1 MGGGQAWGAD
11 SWLDKPF
18 SERRTALER
27 QLAAI
32 EGADFGLSFA
42 SGLAAEDALL
52 RGVLRPG
59 DEILLGNDAYGGT
72 YRLISK
78 ILVPWGVT
86 VRVADLSDPS
96 AVEQALSETTPKLVW
111 VETPSNPL
119 LRVTDIAALARSA
132 HEVGALLV
140 VDNTFATPALQRP
153 LALGADVVVHSATK
167 YIGGHGTGI
176 GGAIVDGATFDWA
189 NGNFPEF
196 TEPHAGY
203 HGLKLAE
210 ALGPVA
216 FIAKARVEGLR
227 DLGPALSPFNAHGFI
242 QGLETL
248 HLRVRRHAENAL
260 TVARWLQSDTRVA
273 WVRYPGLEDDPGH
286 ATARRYLSGG
296 FGGLLTFGV
305 KGDIDTGRAVVDGLQ
320 LFSHVANIGDVR
332 SLVIHPAST
341 THQQLSEAQQAET
354 GVTPDLL
361 RLSIGL
367 EHPEDLIADLDHA
380 LSAVAS

>member
-1 MGGGQAWGAD
+1 MSSPLARDFNSLAVHAGQEPDATSGAVI
-11 SWLDKPF
+11 PPVHF
-18 SERRTALER
+18 SSTFVQDGIGNLRDGYDYGRAGNPTRTALER

-96 AVEQALSETTPKLVW
+96 AVEHALSEATPKLVW

-153 LALGADVVVHSATK
+153 LALGADVVVHSATSL
-167 YIGGHGTGI
+167 
-176 GGAIVDGATFDWA
+176 
-189 NGNFPEF
+189 ERS
-196 TEPHAGY
+196 EP
-203 HGLKLAE
+203 
-210 ALGPVA
+210 
-216 FIAKARVEGLR
+216 
-227 DLGPALSPFNAHGFI
+227 
-242 QGLETL
+242 
-248 HLRVRRHAENAL
+248 
-260 TVARWLQSDTRVA
+260 
-273 WVRYPGLEDDPGH
+273 
-286 ATARRYLSGG
+286 
-296 FGGLLTFGV
+296 
-305 KGDIDTGRAVVDGLQ
+305 
-320 LFSHVANIGDVR
+320 
-332 SLVIHPAST
+332 
-341 THQQLSEAQQAET
+341 
-354 GVTPDLL
+354 
-361 RLSIGL
+361 
-367 EHPEDLIADLDHA
+367 
-380 LSAVAS
+380 